1 MPYSHIC
8 KITLNYKWAREASNI
23 VLDLNNKF
31 SDVTWGNGMILSN
44 EMPSL
49 FYDVSRDYQ
58 MGLIGYLI
66 LL

>member
-8 KITLNYKWAREASNI
+8 KITLNYKCAREASNI

-31 SDVTWGNGMILSN
+31 SDVTWRNGMILSN

-58 MGLIGYLI
+58 MGLISYLI

>member
-8 KITLNYKWAREASNI
+8 KIALNYKWAREARNI

-31 SDVTWGNGMILSN
+31 SDVTWGNGMISSN

-58 MGLIGYLI
+58 MGLISYLI

>member
-1 MPYSHIC
+1 M
-8 KITLNYKWAREASNI
+8 NYKWAREASNI

-58 MGLIGYLI
+58 MGLISYLI

>member
-1 MPYSHIC
+1 M
-8 KITLNYKWAREASNI
+8 NYKWAREVSNI

-49 FYDVSRDYQ
+49 FYDVPRDYQ
-58 MGLIGYLI
+58 MGLISYLI